1 MGFLDGIDQIL
12 AAMALAVR
20 QPLASFCKL
29 ETADDDRTFVST
41 DGSLCSFLRVDG
53 TRKIVG
59 GVELEE
65 ITEGARLAFAPYL
78 DRPGHAI
85 QIWFARDPDGAP
97 MAVARALAPAERAA
111 KSMRLSLEDLFSER
125 KKRLP
130 NYLSAEFFYFVLW
143 TRSGSLTKSQ
153 MAAAKEE
160 NAKFIKGQPRNTN
173 GMRMFNIPE
182 NMRSRHVGLVT
193 AMQQDLSSLGLRC
206 ELMNVH
212 DALAAARFSVYP
224 DMIDSGWKPC
234 LPGDA
239 APVRAIENNEKR
251 EISSIIWPT
260 IASQIFNRDAEQISS
275 TATRVGDLIWS
286 GVDLTLAPEE
296 VQPFSAILSRLAET
310 RMPWRVSFLLEGG
323 GLNSVTLKGVF
334 SSLLTWASDDNKKIH
349 NAIRQLKASSIEGET
364 VVKFR
369 ISFATWANLGEERLL
384 RERSAVLIRAIEG
397 WGHCQAADMAGDPL
411 DCVMSSALGLGVG
424 GTAPPGVAPVED
436 VVYWL
441 PWGRAATP
449 WRAGPVMF
457 RTPDGKPWP
466 YQPGSSQQTTW
477 IDLVFAPPG
486 YGKSVLMNTINLA
499 CCLAPST
506 STGSARLP
514 RIAIID
520 IGPSSSGLISLLQES
535 LPPERKYEAMYR
547 RLQMRTDNSINPFDT
562 QLGCRAPLPSERAFL
577 VNLLT
582 LLATPIGQKEP
593 YDGIND
599 LVGIVVDEMYKL
611 FSDRASPRVYVQGDD
626 PEVDRY
632 LREHDIKLPPKP
644 SWWEVTDAFNERG
657 VIHAAMLAQRYA
669 VPVLQDVVMAARSR
683 AVEDLYSDT
692 KIPTGEG
699 VIVAFSRMMSGA
711 IREYPILASPTKFD
725 VGGARVC
732 ALDLDEVAPRGG
744 AGADRQT
751 AAMYM
756 LARYVLARDYFLNE
770 EALPMIQK
778 EYRAYHQQRIRELR
792 ESPKRLVYDEF
803 HRTGAADAVRAQV
816 KVDIREGR
824 KWGVQICLA
833 SQLLEDF
840 DDQMVDQ
847 ATGIWVLGAGSDQ
860 GVSECCSRFGLGDTA
875 RFVLRH
881 RLTGPTAAG
890 APLLA
895 VLSLKDGRYEQF
907 MVNTLGPVELW
918 ALSTTAEDAEIRKR
932 LYRRIGP
939 NLARFRLSER
949 FPSGSAKSEIERRI
963 AALAETAEVN
973 DAIADSILDVIV
985 DELANW
991 NHSPETVAHSGGKAP
1006 SSPDRPTQKQQIAA
1020 DKKARKDKQK
1030 AG

>member
-1 MGFLDGIDQIL
+1 
-12 AAMALAVR
+12 MALAVR
-20 QPLASFCKL
+20 QPLSSFCKL
-29 ETADDDRTFVST
+29 ETIDDNRTFVAT

-78 DRPGHAI
+78 DRPGHAV

-143 TRSGSLTKSQ
+143 TRMASLTKSQ
-153 MAAAKEE
+153 MAAARED
-160 NAKFIKGQPRNTN
+160 AQKFFKGQPKNN
-173 GMRMFNIPE
+173 FGMRIVHVPE
-182 NMRSRHVGLVT
+182 NMRSRHVGLIT

-206 ELMNVH
+206 ELMDVH
-212 DALAAARFSVYP
+212 DALAAARTSIYP
-224 DMIDSGWKPC
+224 DMIESGWKAC
-234 LPGDA
+234 LPGDP
-239 APVRAIENNEKR
+239 APMRAMENNEKR
-251 EISSIIWPT
+251 DVSSIIWPT
-260 IASQIFNRDAEQISS
+260 IRGQIFNRDAEQISS
-275 TATRVGDLIWS
+275 TAVRIGDQIWS
-286 GVDLTLAPEE
+286 GIDLTLAPEE

-310 RMPWRVSFLLEGG
+310 RMPWRICYTLEGG
-323 GLNSVTLKGVF
+323 GLNAITMKGVVA
-334 SSLLTWASDDNKKIH
+334 SLLTWASDDNKRIH

-369 ISFATWANLGEERLL
+369 VSFATWANLGEERLL
-384 RERSAVLIRAIEG
+384 RERAAVLIRAIEG

-411 DCVMSSALGLGVG
+411 DCVMSSALGMSVG

-449 WRAGPVMF
+449 WRTGPVMF

-486 YGKSVLMNTINLA
+486 YGKSVLMNSINLA

-506 STGSARLP
+506 STGSSRLP

-520 IGPSSSGLISLLQES
+520 IGPSSSGLISLLQEA
-535 LPPERKYEAMYR
+535 LPPERKYEAMYK
-547 RLQMRTDNSINPFDT
+547 RLQMRSDNSINPFDT
-562 QLGCRAPLPSERAFL
+562 QLGCRGPLPSERAFL

-582 LLATPIGQKEP
+582 LLATPVGQQEP

-599 LVGIVVDEMYKL
+599 LVGIVVDEVFKI
-611 FSDRASPRVYVQGDD
+611 FADKGSPRVYVEGDD

-632 LREHDIKLPPKP
+632 VREHDIKLPPKP
-644 SWWEVTDAFNERG
+644 SWWEVVDALNARG
-657 VIHAAMLAQRYA
+657 VVHGAALAQRYA

-683 AVEDLYSDT
+683 AVEDLYADT

-699 VIVAFSRMMSGA
+699 VIIAFSRMISGA
-711 IREYPILASPTKFD
+711 IREYPILASPTRFD
-725 VGGARVC
+725 LGGARVC

-744 AGADRQT
+744 ASADRQT
-751 AAMYM
+751 AVMYM
-756 LARYVLARDYFLNE
+756 MARYVLARDYFLNE
-770 EALPMIQK
+770 EVLPMIPK
-778 EYRAYHQQRIRELR
+778 DYRAYHQQRIRDLR

-803 HRTGAADAVRAQV
+803 HRTGAAEAVRAQV
-816 KVDIREGR
+816 KIDIREGR

-833 SQLLEDF
+833 SQLMDDF

-860 GVSECCSRFGLGDTA
+860 AVSECCRRFGLGDTA

-939 NLARFRLSER
+939 NLARFRLAER

-963 AALAETAEVN
+963 AALSETTDVN
-973 DAIADSILDVIV
+973 DAVADSILDVIV
-985 DELANW
+985 EELSNW
-991 NHSPETVAHSGGKAP
+991 NYSPETVAAGKAVTKP
-1006 SSPDRPTQKQQIAA
+1006 PTKGDAKDGTGQK
-1020 DKKARKDKQK
+1020 KPKGKQDVK
-1030 AG
+1030 